1 MLDQYVTG
9 NFPTAEL
16 PQINRTLV
24 VSLQGLDAVMPTV
37 GNRVDLTDYKIGRLH
52 GKLSAPALR
61 KLLVCLYTFLTWW
74 QTRAFVRSLRK
85 SPWPTKN
92 PLNF

>member
-24 VSLQGLDAVMPTV
+24 ISLQGLDAVMPIV

-52 GKLSAPALR
+52 GKLSAPALPGSPQVHR
-61 KLLVCLYTFLTWW
+61 
-74 QTRAFVRSLRK
+74 QEPQHTRVQSRASISRGSFRG
-85 SPWPTKN
+85 
-92 PLNF
+92 